1 MTTASRPAKLLP
13 TGRLKTIT
21 LLASIAAVFLSACGK
36 KEAPPPPPAAP
47 AQAPAP
53 TPAPAEPGDTRQPSR
68 LTAYLYGKEQIG
80 ALYEAGRDW
89 DKKLG
94 LQQDCKGPY
103 NIQPAALFL
112 LKPIDFPEGK
122 PHPVAGVWQH
132 RYVFERCGKRMT
144 YNAVFVA
151 RPDDK
156 PELRPHVPG
165 NTNASALLL
174 SDTLT
179 GASAAALLRLAKRAR
194 DCKQAELIDTR
205 LTQPPRETKEAGKP
219 AGHWEETWTF
229 RGCGQDVEVPI
240 AFTPDG
246 KGGTRYAIKDGN

>member
-1 MTTASRPAKLLP
+1 MTPASRPAKLLP
-13 TGRLKTIT
+13 TGW
-21 LLASIAAVFLSACGK
+21 LAAFAMSASFAAVFLSACGK

-47 AQAPAP
+47 APAATSAPADSD
-53 TPAPAEPGDTRQPSR
+53 DTRQPSR

-80 ALYEAGRDW
+80 ALYEAGREW
-89 DKKLG
+89 DRKLG

-151 RPDDK
+151 RPGDR
-156 PELRPHVPG
+156 PEVRPHVPG

-174 SDTLT
+174 ADTLK
-179 GASAAALLRLAKRAR
+179 GAYGAALLRMAKRSKE
-194 DCKQAELIDTR
+194 CKQADFIDTR
-205 LTQPPRETKEAGKP
+205 LTRPPRDNREAGKP
-219 AGHWEETWTF
+219 AGQWEESWTF
-229 RGCGQDVEVPI
+229 RGCGHDVEVPI
-240 AFTPDG
+240 TFTPDG
-246 KGGTRYAIKDGN
+246 KGGTHYAIKGGN